1 MTDFA
6 VDLLKLTPPNE
17 SVVISPLSLVAALS
31 IVERGAGGITQ
42 KQIVDAL
49 KRESHNDVPK
59 LIRELTAADG
69 VAMAMATNSFLQTA
83 CSFKQNGLEIV
94 QRYKNRIKKDFN
106 VTAERLDFRD
116 QGLTVRTVNNF
127 VSEATRQMI
136 PNMLP
141 GDFHRPDMRAFLVNA
156 VYFKGQRATC
166 FDPGFTHEDT
176 FHGINGDRK

>member
-59 LIRELTAADG
+59 LIRELTASDG
-69 VAMAMATNSFLQTA
+69 VAVAMATKFFLADGMFFQA
-83 CSFKQNGLEIV
+83 EWFLGIFFS
-94 QRYKNRIKKDFN
+94 YK
-106 VTAERLDFRD
+106 
-116 QGLTVRTVNNF
+116 
-127 VSEATRQMI
+127 
-136 PNMLP
+136 
-141 GDFHRPDMRAFLVNA
+141 
-156 VYFKGQRATC
+156 
-166 FDPGFTHEDT
+166 
-176 FHGINGDRK
+176 

>member
-83 CSFKQNGLEIV
+83 CSFKQNG
-94 QRYKNRIKKDFN
+94 F
-106 VTAERLDFRD
+106 
-116 QGLTVRTVNNF
+116 
-127 VSEATRQMI
+127 
-136 PNMLP
+136 
-141 GDFHRPDMRAFLVNA
+141 
-156 VYFKGQRATC
+156 
-166 FDPGFTHEDT
+166 
-176 FHGINGDRK
+176 